1 MSQHRGTSGGGP
13 ERGDLPGTPRDGS
26 MRSELVP
33 LRMPEMMEPRRRTP
47 LQPAPR
53 IDHEGATSLLRL
65 GMVGPRRGVD
75 AVIDRLRMP
84 DGAQWLESSLLVFA
98 PSAEEARAMLVEGS
112 ARLDQ
117 LGEAKER
124 HKQAMLSSAPAS
136 ERQRAILLY
145 YLCIAAGLAHHA
157 RSLTSQPQADVS
169 AALLDLAVA
178 LPEPWSLMLARAA
191 DPG

>member
-1 MSQHRGTSGGGP
+1 MSQHRGTSGRGP
-13 ERGDLPGTPRDGS
+13 DRGDSPGTPREG
-26 MRSELVP
+26 P
-33 LRMPEMMEPRRRTP
+33 TQNCLRILATTEVRRTP
-47 LQPAPR
+47 VPKPPAPR

-75 AVIDRLRMP
+75 VVIDRLRMP

-98 PSAEEARAMLVEGS
+98 ASAEQARAMLIDGS
-112 ARLDQ
+112 APIER

-124 HKQAMLSSAPAS
+124 HKQAMLASGPAS

-157 RSLTSQPQADVS
+157 RSLTTQPRDEVNV
-169 AALLDLAVA
+169 ALLDLAVA

-191 DPG
+191 EPG